1 VVSVALRAFKT
12 RVINLLNGSKAASR
26 AATALLYAGS
36 AAFTALIA
44 AFALVDKVYNAANLM
59 ESFEGL

>member
-1 VVSVALRAFKT
+1 
-12 RVINLLNGSKAASR
+12 LLNGSKAASR